1 MKAAYALWDTM
12 LKVEIQILVQ
22 KGYSVAMRYKL
33 IDIHW
38 SAGSNIKL

>member
-1 MKAAYALWDTM
+1 MKVANALWDTM

-22 KGYSVAMRYKL
+22 KGYFVDMRCKL
-33 IDIHW
+33 TDIHW